1 MNDKEAR
8 SRISKRCERSL
19 SSLRDYSD
27 TLKHKPE
34 PANFSSTIF
43 KKHSA
48 MEGLRSLHQSPTFAF
63 LKKVLFGAP
72 ALSKKPVLFTSK
84 SFMRLSK
91 LHSFDISSMTPS
103 FSSFSEKC
111 NPRNCASFFKLKV
124 IYILFQFFIF
134 QKQHLVWSFQTCFPV
149 PQHAIPKGS
158 ITLDTQTN
166 VVETFI
172 NR

>member
-19 SSLRDYSD
+19 SSLRDYLD

-48 MEGLRSLHQSPTFAF
+48 MEG
-63 LKKVLFGAP
+63 
-72 ALSKKPVLFTSK
+72 
-84 SFMRLSK
+84 
-91 LHSFDISSMTPS
+91 
-103 FSSFSEKC
+103 
-111 NPRNCASFFKLKV
+111 
-124 IYILFQFFIF
+124 
-134 QKQHLVWSFQTCFPV
+134 
-149 PQHAIPKGS
+149 S
-158 ITLDTQTN
+158 ITLDTKTN